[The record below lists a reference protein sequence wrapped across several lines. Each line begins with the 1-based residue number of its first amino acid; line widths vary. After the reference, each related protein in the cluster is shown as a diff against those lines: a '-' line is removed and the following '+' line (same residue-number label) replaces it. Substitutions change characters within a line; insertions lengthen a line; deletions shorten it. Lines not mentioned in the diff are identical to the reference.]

1 VKYIKL
7 MEPKKQKRAYSGG
20 TV

>member
-1 VKYIKL
+1 